1 MVRTLVSALDAKDA
15 YTRGHSERVALF
27 SKRIAEHLG
36 YDDVAT
42 EKLYLSGLLHD
53 VGKIGVSDAVLRK
66 PDRLTPEEFAE
77 IKRHPDEGWGILLEL
92 EQLRYVLPGVLHHH
106 EQVNGTGY
114 PDGLKGE
121 QIPLDARIMAV
132 ADAYDAMTSDRAYR
146 KGMPHEK
153 AMEII
158 REGSGSQWDSDVVDA
173 FLAVID
179 DITAIRYGYTQIERP
194 ARKGAA
200 LTPTCRS

>member
-1 MVRTLVSALDAKDA
+1 
-15 YTRGHSERVALF
+15 
-27 SKRIAEHLG
+27 
-36 YDDVAT
+36 
-42 EKLYLSGLLHD
+42 
-53 VGKIGVSDAVLRK
+53 
-66 PDRLTPEEFAE
+66 
-77 IKRHPDEGWGILLEL
+77 
-92 EQLRYVLPGVLHHH
+92 
-106 EQVNGTGY
+106 
-114 PDGLKGE
+114 
-121 QIPLDARIMAV
+121 
-132 ADAYDAMTSDRAYR
+132 MTSDRAYR

-158 REGSGSQWDSDVVDA
+158 RDGSGSQWDSEVVEA